1 MQEDGILSDIITLLL
16 MIGVPVCLYLAVQ
29 KRVKKESIWKLYAG
43 VAAGIFVLLIII
55 AKM

>member
-1 MQEDGILSDIITLLL
+1 MSDIITLLL
-16 MIGVPVCLYLAVQ
+16 MIGVPFFLFLAVK
-29 KRVKKESIWKLYAG
+29 KRVKQESSWKLYAG